1 MKRRDF
7 LIASTATLLAAG
19 RGRAAGLEKTDIR
32 LSVGGKPLFYY
43 LPLTI
48 AERRGYF
55 KDEGLNVEISDFGGG
70 AKSLQALM
78 GGSADVTT
86 GSYEHCIQMQAKGQ
100 EIVSVVEL
108 GRFPGIA
115 LGIVKAKAASYK
127 GPKDLKGMK
136 IGVTAPGSS
145 TNFMVN
151 YLLTRNGLQPEDC
164 SFIGIGSG
172 PGAVAAA
179 RRGEI
184 DAVAHLDPVLTQLEN
199 DGDIVIVEDTRT
211 SQGSIRVYGGECPA
225 AVLYVPS
232 AFPAANPNTTRALVR
247 AFLRALQWLRTATPD
262 QVADTVPPDYLGGG
276 RDLYMA
282 AFRHSREAISL
293 DGVIAPD
300 GPGNVLK
307 VLAAFDPAVKAAPID
322 LARTYTNSVVEAAA
336 RDLR

>member
-1 MKRRDF
+1 MNRRDF
-7 LIASTATLLAAG
+7 LIAAAATTLFAG
-19 RGRAAGLEKTDIR
+19 QSRAAAPGLEKTEIR

-48 AERRGYF
+48 AERLGYF
-55 KDEGLNVEISDFGGG
+55 KDEGLTVEISDFGGG

-100 EIVSVVEL
+100 EIVSVIEL

-127 GPKDLKGMK
+127 SPKDLKGMK

-151 YLLTRNGLQPEDC
+151 YLLTKNGLQPEDC

-179 RRGEI
+179 KRGEI
-184 DAVAHLDPVLTQLEN
+184 DAVAHLDPVLTQLEI

-211 SQGSIRVYGGECPA
+211 RQGSLNVYGGDCPA
-225 AVLYVPS
+225 AVLYVPAS
-232 AFPAANPNTTRALVR
+232 FPAANPNTTRALVH
-247 AFLRALQWLRTATPD
+247 ALLRALTWLRAATPD
-262 QVADTVPPDYLGGG
+262 QVADTVPPEWLGGG
-276 RDLYMA
+276 RDLYIA
-282 AFRHSREAISL
+282 AFKHSREAIST
-293 DGVIAPD
+293 DGLISAD

-307 VLAAFDPAVKAAPID
+307 VLAAFDPAVKGAKID
-322 LARTYTNSVVEAAA
+322 LSKTFTNTFVEG
-336 RDLR
+336 LR

>member
-7 LIASTATLLAAG
+7 LTASAAATLACPFLQA
-19 RGRAAGLEKTDIR
+19 RAAGTALEKTEIR

-48 AERRGYF
+48 AERLGLF
-55 KDEGLNVEISDFGGG
+55 KAEGLNVEISDFGGG

-78 GGSADVTT
+78 GGSADVTI

-100 EIVSVVEL
+100 EIVSVIEL

-115 LGIVKAKAASYK
+115 LGIVKAKAAAYK

-151 YLLTRNGLQPEDC
+151 YLLTSNGLQPEDC
-164 SFIGIGSG
+164 AFIGIGSG
-172 PGAVAAA
+172 PGAVAAVK
-179 RRGEI
+179 RGEI
-184 DAVAHLDPVLTQLEN
+184 DAIAHLDPVLTQLEN

-211 SQGSIRVYGGECPA
+211 RQGSISVYGGECPA
-225 AVLYVPS
+225 AVLYVPA

-247 AFLRALQWLRTATPD
+247 ALHKSLVWLQSATPE
-262 QVADTVPPDYLGGG
+262 QVADSVPPEFLGGG
-276 RDLYMA
+276 RDLYLA
-282 AFRHSREAISL
+282 AFRHSREAISV
-293 DGVIAPD
+293 DGMISAD

-307 VLAAFDPAVKAAPID
+307 VLAAFDPAVKGAKID
-322 LARTYTNSVVEAAA
+322 LARTYTNTFVEG
-336 RDLR
+336 LR